1 MMKNVAPAPFG
12 EAKQFSLTD
21 AEYRKL
27 AGFIKQN
34 YGINL
39 KEEKRALLAGRLQ
52 NLLLVSGMQS
62 FTDYY
67 NYLVSDRSGT
77 AEVDLINR
85 ITTNHTFFMRES
97 DHFEYF
103 QKNVLPILEK
113 SVSNRDLRIWCAA
126 CSTGEESYTLAML
139 IDEYFGIKKV
149 GWDSKVLATDISE
162 KALIDAK
169 RGVYDAE
176 RVAPLPPHWRMNYF
190 TPFQENTY
198 RVADRIKNEVIY
210 RKFNLMDKHFP
221 FKKKFHSIFCRNA
234 MIYFDDETKY
244 DLVDKFYACT
254 EQGGYL
260 FIGHSETLDKSRTGY
275 RYVMPSVYV
284 KE

>member
-12 EAKQFSLTD
+12 EAKQCFLTD

-27 AGFIKQN
+27 AGFIKDN

-39 KEEKRALLAGRLQ
+39 KEEKRVLLAGRLQ
-52 NLLLVSGMQS
+52 SLLSVSGIRN

-67 NYLVSDRSGT
+67 NYLISDRSGA

-97 DHFEYF
+97 DHFSYF
-103 QKNVLPILEK
+103 QNQVLPLLEK
-113 SVSNRDLRIWCAA
+113 SISTRDLRTWCAA

-139 IDEYFGIKKV
+139 IDEYFGRKKL
-149 GWDSKVLATDISE
+149 GWDSRVLATDISE
-162 KALIDAK
+162 KALTDAK

-176 RVAPLPPHWRMNYF
+176 RIAPLPSHWRMNYF
-190 TPFQENTY
+190 TPFGENSY
-198 RVADRIKNEVIY
+198 QVADRIKNEVIY
-210 RKFNLMDKHFP
+210 RKFNLMDRHFP
-221 FKKKFHSIFCRNA
+221 FKKKFHVIFCRNV
-234 MIYFDDETKY
+234 MIYFDEETKY
-244 DLVDKFYACT
+244 ELIEKFYTCT
-254 EQGGYL
+254 ERGGYL
-260 FIGHSETLDKSRTGY
+260 FIGHSETLDKNRTGY
-275 RYVMPSVYV
+275 KYVMPSVYV